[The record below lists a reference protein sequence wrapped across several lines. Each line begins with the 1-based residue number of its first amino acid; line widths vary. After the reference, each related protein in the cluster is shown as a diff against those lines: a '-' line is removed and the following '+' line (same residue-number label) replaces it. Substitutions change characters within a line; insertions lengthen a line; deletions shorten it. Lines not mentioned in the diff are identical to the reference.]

1 VEHLY
6 NDREIFPDDT
16 APAPLETLHRN
27 RKRTLHTLFGPVEL
41 RRNYLHH
48 AKSRTGRFP
57 LDELLAL
64 EGACTPAVARLMCLA
79 SSSAASYREAA
90 DQLRELAALD
100 FDPRDL
106 GRLVTLLAPKLRDIL
121 STLSEPPQ
129 PQPAP
134 DVLYVSCDG
143 TGTPMRKAELHD
155 CKAKH
160 PDGIPKTREAKL
172 GCVFTQTDLDAQGHP
187 LRDAQGAPLRDPDS
201 TSYVGTLE
209 GCRDLAVLLHQE
221 ALRRNLQH
229 AKRVAFLG
237 DGAAW
242 IWENARQTFPNAIEI
257 LDFYHASEHVG
268 ELAKA
273 IHDHDPPA
281 TAALRERWCHEMK
294 ESSPAALLAET
305 LKLLA
310 THPEWSED
318 KRAAIQAQIHYLQSH
333 ATRTEYG
340 RYRREGLFIGS
351 GIIEAGCKTVIGRRL
366 KQSGMFW
373 SKPGAEN
380 ILSLRCLV
388 LGPHFDTAWK
398 QLKAHNTKE
407 RLKARRWSPQQ
418 TRFAA

>member
-1 VEHLY
+1 MEKLY
-6 NDREIFPDDT
+6 NDRDIFPDDT

-27 RKRTLHTLFGPVEL
+27 RKRTIHTLFGPVEL

-64 EGACTPAVARLMCLA
+64 EGACTSAVARLMCLA
-79 SSSAASYREAA
+79 SSCAASYREAA

-106 GRLVTLLAPKLRDIL
+106 GRLVTLLAPKLREIL
-121 STLSEPPQ
+121 RNLPEPPQ
-129 PQPAP
+129 PRPAP

-143 TGTPMRKAELHD
+143 TGTPMRKAELLD
-155 CKAKH
+155 CKAKP
-160 PDGIPKTREAKL
+160 PDAIPKTREAKL
-172 GCVFTQTDLDAQGHP
+172 GCVFTQTDL
-187 LRDAQGAPLRDPDS
+187 DAQGAPLRDPDS

-221 ALRRNLQH
+221 ALRRNLPH
-229 AKRVAFLG
+229 AKRVVFLG

-242 IWENARQTFPNAIEI
+242 IWENARQTFPDAIEI

-273 IHDHDPPA
+273 IHEHDPPA
-281 TAALRERWCHEMK
+281 AAALRERWCHEMK
-294 ESSPAALLAET
+294 ESSPTPLLAET
-305 LKLLA
+305 LKLLE
-310 THPEWSED
+310 THTEWSED

-333 ATRTEYG
+333 ATRTHYG

-388 LGPHFDTAWK
+388 LGPHFETAWE
-398 QLKAHNTKE
+398 QLKAHNARE

-418 TRFAA
+418 NQLAA